1 MRQAFYCPSGDGVR
15 RRAAAPDVAV
25 VRDATV
31 TAGQDGT
38 AAAALVL
45 AERRRVWTLEWTAE
59 PDVRRA
65 LVLVAGLGV
74 PRVEDVGL
82 VQ

>member
-1 MRQAFYCPSGDGVR
+1 VG
-15 RRAAAPDVAV
+15 
-25 VRDATV
+25 
-31 TAGQDGT
+31 
-38 AAAALVL
+38 
-45 AERRRVWTLEWTAE
+45 RRVGVVGASGVTGVVIGSWILVEVVAGTWVASSTAE